1 VDLATFNALPAADAA
16 ATVRPCADIGA
27 WVDDVVAG
35 RPYRCRDALLLH
47 AMRAAA
53 DWSAADVDAA
63 LAHHPRIGERASGD
77 STEARLSRTEQPAA
91 ADATAAR
98 IAEGNAAYEA
108 RFGRIF
114 LVRAAGRTAEEILA
128 NLTERLAHDPGT
140 EALVTAEQLR
150 QIALLRLETLIEEPA
165 AAAAQAG
172 PAPAQS
178 PTQSPARS
186 RTEATP

>member
-16 ATVRPCADIGA
+16 ATVRPCADIGT

-35 RPYRCRDALLLH
+35 RPYHRRDSLLLR

-53 DWSAADVDAA
+53 EWTADDIDAA

-77 STEARLSRTEQPAA
+77 STEARLSRTEQPTA
-91 ADATAAR
+91 ADTTAAR
-98 IAEGNAAYEA
+98 IAEGNAAYEE

-128 NLTERLAHDPGT
+128 NLTERLANDPAT

-165 AAAAQAG
+165 E
-172 PAPAQS
+172 APA
-178 PTQSPARS
+178 
-186 RTEATP
+186 EATS

>member
-1 VDLATFNALPAADAA
+1 MDLATFNALPAADAA

-35 RPYRCRDALLLH
+35 RPYRCRDSLLLR

-53 DWSAADVDAA
+53 DWTAADVDAA
-63 LAHHPRIGERASGD
+63 LAHHPRIGERAAGD
-77 STEARLSRTEQPAA
+77 STEARLSRTEQPTAA
-91 ADATAAR
+91 EETAAR
-98 IAEGNAAYEA
+98 IAEGNVAYEE

-128 NLTERLAHDPGT
+128 NLTERLANDPAT

-150 QIALLRLETLIEEPA
+150 QIALLRLEALIEEPA
-165 AAAAQAG
+165 D
-172 PAPAQS
+172 APAEVTS
-178 PTQSPARS
+178 
-186 RTEATP
+186 

>member
-35 RPYRCRDALLLH
+35 RPYRCRDSLLLR

-53 DWSAADVDAA
+53 DWTAADVDAA
-63 LAHHPRIGERASGD
+63 LAHHPRIGERASGE
-77 STEARLSRTEQPAA
+77 STEARLSRTEQPTAA
-91 ADATAAR
+91 EATAAR

-128 NLTERLAHDPGT
+128 NLTERLANDPAT

-165 AAAAQAG
+165 E
-172 PAPAQS
+172 APAEVTS
-178 PTQSPARS
+178 
-186 RTEATP
+186 

>member
-1 VDLATFNALPAADAA
+1 MDLATFNALPAADAA
-16 ATVRPCADIGA
+16 ETVRPCADIDF

-35 RPYRCRDALLLH
+35 RPYQCRDALLLR

-53 DWSAADVDAA
+53 DWTAADVDAA
-63 LAHHPRIGERASGD
+63 LAQHPRIGQRAQGD
-77 STEARLSRTEQPAA
+77 STEARLSRTEQPTAA
-91 ADATAAR
+91 EETAAR

-128 NLTERLAHDPGT
+128 NLTERLANDPAT

-150 QIALLRLETLIEEPA
+150 QIALLRLENLVEETVPDA
-165 AAAAQAG
+165 AVEPG
-172 PAPAQS
+172 AQS
-178 PTQSPARS
+178 AEVAP
-186 RTEATP
+186 